1 MARRYSN
8 LYKEASKCQAEK
20 KTQPQFNSKHPPRE
34 RLMDIGKKG
43 ETYDD
48 IINNLIDL
56 WLKKK
61 KK

>member
-1 MARRYSN
+1 MPSRQGVTTIQ
-8 LYKEASKCQAEK
+8 LEA
-20 KTQPQFNSKHPPRE
+20 KTKD

-48 IINNLIDL
+48 IINKLIDL
-56 WLKKK
+56 WKKK